1 LKSIYK
7 DLQIVLEYA
16 EIDLPLFLMGHG
28 YSASLILDL
37 ASKNKDLN
45 LAGIIPVCPVIHSQ
59 DNNFF
64 LDSFL
69 RKINI

>member
-1 LKSIYK
+1 M
-7 DLQIVLEYA
+7 VLEHA

-37 ASKNKDLN
+37 ASKNQDLN

-59 DNNFF
+59 ENNYFF
-64 LDSFL
+64 ESLLS
-69 RKINI
+69 KINF